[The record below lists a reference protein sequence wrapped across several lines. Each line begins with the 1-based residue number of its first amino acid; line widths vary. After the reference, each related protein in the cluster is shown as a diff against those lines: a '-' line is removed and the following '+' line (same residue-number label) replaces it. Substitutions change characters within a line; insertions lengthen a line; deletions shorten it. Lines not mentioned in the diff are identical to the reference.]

1 MWLEVKQEVDTLLYN
16 ATDLLN
22 AYNKAKWEQK
32 RIDNYLANQS
42 TKEYI
47 ELLLEKELEKAP
59 SVNTLNSRYLEKEL
73 EKAPSVNLDK
83 PQVGWVVVTR
93 RGKFGGTWFNQHL
106 LVDFMM
112 WLSPEFKH
120 EAINFI
126 LTGQSLALGRNK
138 IKEGYKRM
146 CHAIMDSWS
155 SNYRDEAT
163 MLNVLVSGSPSS
175 NQRARYWEDK
185 LQLMDDM
192 QKANATMIRVWMSLE
207 DRKTALVKEFLS

>member
-47 ELLLEKELEKAP
+47 ELL
-59 SVNTLNSRYLEKEL
+59 LEKEL